1 MKISYTNTE
10 IQEKANRLLTNDL
23 GELLANNDKKLGEHP
38 SKENHEVGIDYFFE
52 IFDRNSN
59 ESLNIIYNQNK
70 GTDDLKII
78 KSKSHK
84 EYGKIS
90 FQLKIR
96 HARYFF
102 YELNKP
108 ILFTLCDIKTKKV
121 YWYWIQLN
129 NDIPKRVKE
138 QQEKNKETLQIYIP
152 QENVL
157 NEENYVRFYNDLEKC
172 DRIQTYK
179 YLKPRISKT
188 RDYDFSKLE
197 NSKIHIV
204 DKIIESIKKFEGL
217 TIVPTHILRKTYP
230 FRGSIDKTYIHSD
243 TLTTDNEDLFD
254 LFSCLEL
261 NENELIIKEGIEYE
275 LSLQTYSKKI
285 KEIIEFFKINLIYHL
300 KWNGKSSKDRI
311 CLHNLFEH
319 DNCNCERCNY
329 NRLDFQEASNILKT
343 ENDDEN
349 LLEIFRKAYTH
360 YLLGDFKSAYHLY
373 KKIKIETEQIE
384 NSILNILCK
393 YNLLNLK
400 QLIKNNYFEG
410 DRHLI
415 LKDLENI
422 SFALDELIIQDNL
435 QRDIFEWIKGNQ
447 FINSASWEIDRLLID
462 FQNHH
467 RKDKYGGYFIGSQAS
482 NLKFEFLR
490 ISFFIEFNLIIY
502 DIFNEFQV
510 LVHKSLEAMFA
521 LYDIYNPESTK
532 YEAFEF
538 TFLFNWLMHADSKKV
553 NHLLLKYNIGELKLN
568 DQKFV
573 YERFHENL
581 RNLKNSIHFINS
593 KKGNYIFEDKVKNI
607 SQNFIFI
614 LSRIKLNKKN
624 INSLY
629 YRFLQFI
636 ISSNNKYLIS
646 SLSFEALFHYRNDI
660 SLKNTLSTLKILA
673 DNDLYATKS
682 YSKTFD
688 HFIFQN
694 KTEGNKFDALK
705 IFFQIENERGEI
717 NIEKDFYK
725 NYKKYTP
732 LLESNDITNVLIES
746 VGKYAIKRLKNEF
759 DSNYYYILTIY
770 EIIPYH
776 KELFNMYVASIVDM
790 TKKPSGREVMF
801 GRKQLK
807 NFDLNGLINLIYK
820 FDIPIGKK
828 LTKLS
833 SYAHD
838 KDYYDWLL
846 NLETFDYSK
855 FQAYWILEY
864 QTSIYFKEFKKHNK
878 LKLAIKKSLNE
889 NYVEGIAKIYINNF

>member
-1 MKISYTNTE
+1 MKISYSNTE

-23 GELLANNDKKLGEHP
+23 GELLARNGKKLGEHP

-52 IFDRNSN
+52 IFDRNNN
-59 ESLNIIYNQNK
+59 ESLNIIFNQNK

-78 KSKSHK
+78 KSKSHS
-84 EYGKIS
+84 EFGKIS

-102 YELNKP
+102 NELNKP

-129 NDIPKRVKE
+129 NAIPRRVQE
-138 QQEKNKETLQIYIP
+138 QEEKNKETLQIYIP

-157 NEENYVRFYNDLEKC
+157 NEENYIRFYNDLEKC

-188 RDYDFSKLE
+188 RDYDFSELE
-197 NSKIHIV
+197 NSKMHIV
-204 DKIIESIKKFEGL
+204 DKTIESIKKFEGL
-217 TIVPTHILRKTYP
+217 SIVPTHILRKTYP

-243 TLTTDNEDLFD
+243 TLTTDNEELFD

-261 NENELIIKEGIEYE
+261 NGNELNLKDGIEYE
-275 LSLQTYSKKI
+275 LSIKTYSKKI
-285 KEIIEFFKINLIYHL
+285 KEIIAFFKINLINHL

-311 CLHNLFEH
+311 CIHNLFEYE
-319 DNCNCERCNY
+319 DCNCERCNY
-329 NRLDFQEASNILKT
+329 NSLDFQEASNILKT
-343 ENDDEN
+343 ENEDDK
-349 LLEIFRKAYTH
+349 LLDKFRKAYTH
-360 YLLGDFKSAYHLY
+360 YLLGDLKSAYYLY
-373 KKIKIETEQIE
+373 KKIQIETEQIE

-393 YNLLNLK
+393 YNLINLN
-400 QLIKNNYFEG
+400 QLIKRNYFLD
-410 DRHLI
+410 DRQLI
-415 LKDLENI
+415 IEDLDKT
-422 SFALDELIIQDNL
+422 SFALDELLIQDNL
-435 QRDIFEWIKGNQ
+435 LRDVFEWIKENQ

-467 RKDKYGGYFIGSQAS
+467 RKDKYGGYFIGSQSS

-521 LYDIYNPESTK
+521 LYDIHNPESTK

-538 TFLFNWLMHADSKKV
+538 TFLYNWLMHSDSKKV
-553 NHLLLKYNIGELKLN
+553 NHLLLKYNIEDIKLN

-573 YERFHENL
+573 YQRFHENL
-581 RNLKNSIHFINS
+581 KNLKNSIPLIQS

-614 LSRIKLNKKN
+614 LSRIKLNKKE

-629 YRFLQFI
+629 FRLL
-636 ISSNNKYLIS
+636 NNNYLIS
-646 SLSFEALFHYRNDI
+646 SLSFEAIFHYREDI
-660 SLKNTLSTLKILA
+660 SLKNTLSTLKVLA
-673 DNDLYATKS
+673 DNDLFSTKS

-688 HFIFQN
+688 HFIMLN
-694 KTEGNKFDALK
+694 KAEGKKFDALE
-705 IFFQIENERGEI
+705 IFFKVEKERGEI
-717 NIEKDFYK
+717 NIENDFHK

-732 LLESNDITNVLIES
+732 LLESTDITKVLTES
-746 VGKYAIKRLKNEF
+746 VGKYAIKRLMGEF

-776 KELFNMYVASIVDM
+776 KKLFNMYIASIVDM
-790 TKKPSGREVMF
+790 TEKQSGREVMF

-807 NFDLNGLINLIYK
+807 NYDLNRLINLIYK
-820 FDIPIGKK
+820 FQITIDNK

-838 KDYYDWLL
+838 KEYYNWLL
-846 NLETFDYSK
+846 HLDTFDYTK
-855 FQAYWILEY
+855 FQAYWLLEY
-864 QTSIYFKEFKKHNK
+864 QTSIYFKEFQKHNN
-878 LKLAIKKSLNE
+878 LRLAIKNSLKE
-889 NYVEGIAKIYINNF
+889 NYIEGIAKIYIKNF